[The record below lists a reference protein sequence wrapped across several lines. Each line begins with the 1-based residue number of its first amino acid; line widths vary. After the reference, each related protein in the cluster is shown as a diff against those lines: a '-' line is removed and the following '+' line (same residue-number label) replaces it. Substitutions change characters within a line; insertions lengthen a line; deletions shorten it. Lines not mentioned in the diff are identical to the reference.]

1 MKVVLF
7 MVFHFADTTS
17 SAVLRV
23 LFAQLKFKLL
33 EGKGDGPFLFLSP
46 ALAHGVLQRFWT

>member
-7 MVFHFADTTS
+7 MVFHFANTTS

-23 LFAQLKFKLL
+23 LFSQLKFKLL

-46 ALAHGVLQRFWT
+46 ALAHDVLQRFWT